1 MTIQEHCAQE
11 VVEHYYQ
18 IKLNEKTRRF
28 PYVEARAVYFK
39 LVRDNSHLSFSKIG
53 MPFGKDH
60 ATVLYLCNKI
70 QDWMETDKNFLAT
83 FHLIQS
89 AYEKI
94 LDLKPKLVEEDLYNK
109 IVEDKDYKIKN
120 IILENQKQIERLKK
134 EKKNLINIIST
145 ERAIRKKYE
154 KMYSEKIN
162 KVLCND

>member
-1 MTIQEHCAQE
+1 MTIQEHCAKE

-60 ATVLYLCNKI
+60 TTVLYLCNKI

-83 FHLIQS
+83 YHLIQS

-94 LDLKPKLVEEDLYNK
+94 LELKPKLVEEDLYSK
-109 IVEDKDYKIKN
+109 IVEDNDYKIKDIN
-120 IILENQKQIERLKK
+120 LENQKEIERLKK
-134 EKKNLINIIST
+134 EKESLKKIILT
-145 ERAIRKKYE
+145 ERSKRKKYE

-162 KVLCND
+162 KVLCSE